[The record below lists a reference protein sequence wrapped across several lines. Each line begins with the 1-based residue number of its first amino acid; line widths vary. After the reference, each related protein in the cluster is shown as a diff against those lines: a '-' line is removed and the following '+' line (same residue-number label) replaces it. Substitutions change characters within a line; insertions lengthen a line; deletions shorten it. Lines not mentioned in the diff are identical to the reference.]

1 MEQPTANSQQPTS
14 PHVIVLGSGTS
25 NGIPTLGVTY
35 PTGYLDNP
43 KNHRTRP
50 SIIVLGPTGNLL
62 VDCAPEMRIQV
73 TRENIREIEAVLI
86 THTHA
91 DHVMGMDDLRSISL
105 RTKRD
110 VVIYTLPRYQE
121 DIRRIFPYAFA
132 DFPPEIEVPRFDL
145 RDVPEVLHVGGL
157 DFDMFQVWHGKTPV
171 LAFRVNDFAYVTD
184 VSDIPPEG
192 RAKLNGLDTLILDAV
207 RIKPH
212 PNHFHLAKAIEV
224 AQQIGAKKTYFTH
237 LSHDYDHDKTN
248 ADLPKG
254 IELAHDRL
262 RIPI

>member
-1 MEQPTANSQQPTS
+1 M
-14 PHVIVLGSGTS
+14 LGM
-25 NGIPTLGVTY
+25 TY
-35 PTGYLDNP
+35 PPGYLDNP
-43 KNHRTRP
+43 KNNRTRP

-62 VDCAPEMRIQV
+62 VDCTPELRIQV
-73 TRENIREIEAVLI
+73 TRENITNIEAVLI

-110 VVIYTLPRYQE
+110 MPVYTLPRYQE

-145 RDVPEVLHVGGL
+145 HDVPETLSVGGL
-157 DFDMFQVWHGKTPV
+157 DFRFFQVWHGKTPV
-171 LAFRVNDFAYVTD
+171 LALRTGNFAYVTD
-184 VSDIPPEG
+184 VSEIPGEA
-192 RAKLNGLDTLILDAV
+192 RALLNGLDTLILDAV
-207 RIKPH
+207 RLKPH
-212 PNHFHLAKAIEV
+212 PNHFHYEKAIEV
-224 AQQIGAKKTYFTH
+224 AKEVGAKRTYFTH

-248 ADLPKG
+248 AELPPG
-254 IELAHDRL
+254 IELAYDRL